1 VKIPKYM
8 TPKDA
13 EALRAEALGVKG
25 VTYDSR
31 SNRYT
36 ADITIDGKRVRL
48 GSFLTVIDA
57 SEAYEARRKAQP
69 VVRPSTYRKSVSGPT
84 VKDSFAEFLAE
95 KGTPYA
101 GDKWTTPDGQVFRY
115 IERKFSRQRGK
126 RLSYYMFASHCRVC
140 GTEYD
145 TLVPASV
152 VAMVGVARNC
162 EEHRK
167 PHRFKRKEVALS
179 AASETSSF
187 EDLV

>member
-1 VKIPKYM
+1 MKIPNYM
-8 TPKDA
+8 TLEDA
-13 EALRAEALGVKG
+13 KALRAEAKGVKG

-36 ADITIDGKRVRL
+36 ADITIDGRRVRI
-48 GSFLTVIDA
+48 GSFLTVLEA
-57 SEAYEARRKAQP
+57 SEAYEARRRAQP

-84 VKDSFAEFLAE
+84 VKDSFKEFYDLLS
-95 KGTPYA
+95 GNPYR
-101 GDKWTTPDGQVFRY
+101 GDKWTTPDGQVFRF

-126 RLSYYMFASHCRVC
+126 RLSYFLFASHCRVC
-140 GTEYD
+140 GAEYD

-152 VAMVGVARNC
+152 NAMVGVARNC

-167 PHRFKRKEVALS
+167 VHRFKRKEVTPD
-179 AASETSSF
+179 ASGF